1 MVKIKNL
8 TKKYGNTVIFE
19 NTDFMFP
26 QSGLVCLLGASGSGK
41 STLLNLIAGF
51 DSNYSGEISS
61 CGQIINKMNA
71 DELCEYR
78 RDNIGFVFQNYCLIT
93 GYSVLENILLPCELH
108 QTEQQADESK
118 AKELLASVGLTDKIN
133 EKVENL
139 SGGQKQRVAIA
150 RALINSPK
158 LVLADEPTGALDRTT
173 SSEIMALL
181 KEISKNRLV
190 IVITHDKK
198 ICDFADQVIHIEKR
212 KIVADNEIDLKEAEV
227 NFHESIPTI
236 PNIFKRSLKNF
247 RIHIK
252 RYIAVALA
260 VSIGVVS
267 FLLSLSYNNVIDK
280 SILDFQA
287 KNTALQNG
295 YIKLDDN
302 ADDPFKTLTD
312 DSRLENVY
320 YQYVISDVILSVADK
335 TETMAEKYP
344 MAKATEKMSY
354 GVMPKIGENQIAL
367 SPSLAKKFDG
377 QISNLIGK
385 SLTLKYEEYEYTLT
399 ISGIFNAGYD
409 DFFVSSDIE
418 QKFYEGIEKSK
429 PYSVSYDVKDFE
441 NIVPVTM
448 FLKENNLSPQ
458 TAADEVDTMQNTF
471 SNIRTLFF
479 IISTLILLIG
489 IFICT
494 VLLVKLQNTRYKEVG
509 LLSALGYKKGMIR
522 KIIVN
527 ENLILS
533 VTSAGIT
540 ALFTSIASFLDKT
553 LALNFAVS
561 PLQFIITVIAS
572 GMIVVIIS
580 VVSSHKLISTEPAQ
594 ALRK

>member
-1 MVKIKNL
+1 MVEIKNL
-8 TKKYGNTVIFE
+8 TKKYSDNIILE
-19 NTDFMFP
+19 NCDFSFP
-26 QSGLVCLLGASGSGK
+26 DTGLVCLLGASGSGK
-41 STLLNLIAGF
+41 STFLNLIAGF
-51 DSNYSGEISS
+51 DSDYSGEINF
-61 CGQIINKMNA
+61 CGHFLNKMNA

-108 QTEQQADESK
+108 QSEKQTNESK
-118 AKELLASVGLTDKIN
+118 AKELLQRVGLAEKAD

-158 LVLADEPTGALDRTT
+158 LILADEPTGALDRTT

-181 KEISKNRLV
+181 KEISQSRLV

-198 ICDFADQVIHIEKR
+198 ICDFADQVIHIENH
-212 KIVADNEIDLKEAEV
+212 KIVADNESKACSSDTSFVTPKPSKPDV
-227 NFHESIPTI
+227 F
-236 PNIFKRSLKNF
+236 RRGLKNF

-260 VSIGVVS
+260 VSIGVVA

-280 SILDFQA
+280 SILYFQE

-295 YIKLDDN
+295 YISLDEN
-302 ADDPFKTLTD
+302 VDPFKILTD
-312 DSRLENVY
+312 DDRTENVY
-320 YQYVISDVILSVADK
+320 YQYVINNVSLFVSDK

-354 GVMPKIGENQIAL
+354 GYMPKTGENQIAL
-367 SPSLAKKFDG
+367 SPSLAKKFDT

-385 SLTLKYEEYEYTLT
+385 KLTLKYGEAEYNLT
-399 ISGIFNAGYD
+399 VSGIFNAGYD

-418 QKFYEGIEKSK
+418 QDFYQSIKNTE
-429 PYSVSYDVKDFE
+429 PYSVSYDVKNFE
-441 NIVPVTM
+441 DIVPVTEL
-448 FLKENNLSPQ
+448 LKGKNLNPQ
-458 TAADEVDTMQNTF
+458 TAASEVEAMQNTF

-479 IISTLILLIG
+479 IVSALILSIG

-509 LLSALGYKKGMIR
+509 LLSAVGYKKGMIR
-522 KIIVN
+522 KIIVS
-527 ENLILS
+527 ENLMLS
-533 VTSAGIT
+533 AISALIT
-540 ALFTSIASFLDKT
+540 ALFTGIASILDIA
-553 LALNFAVS
+553 LGLNFAIS
-561 PLQFIITVIAS
+561 PLQFITTVIAA
-572 GMIVVIIS
+572 GLIVIIIS
-580 VVSSHKLISTEPAQ
+580 ITSSHRLINTEPAE

>member
-1 MVKIKNL
+1 MVEIKNL
-8 TKKYGNTVIFE
+8 TKKYSDNIILE
-19 NTDFMFP
+19 NCDFSFP
-26 QSGLVCLLGASGSGK
+26 DTGLVCLLGASGSGK
-41 STLLNLIAGF
+41 STFLNLIAGF
-51 DSNYSGEISS
+51 DSDYSGEINF
-61 CGQIINKMNA
+61 CGHFLNKMNA

-108 QTEQQADESK
+108 QSEKQTNESK
-118 AKELLASVGLTDKIN
+118 AKELLQRVGLAEKAD

-158 LVLADEPTGALDRTT
+158 LILADEPTGALDRTT

-181 KEISKNRLV
+181 KEISQSRLV

-198 ICDFADQVIHIEKR
+198 ICDFADQVIHIENH
-212 KIVADNEIDLKEAEV
+212 KIVADNESKACSSDTSFVTPKPSKPDV
-227 NFHESIPTI
+227 F
-236 PNIFKRSLKNF
+236 RRGLKNF

-260 VSIGVVS
+260 VSIGVVA

-280 SILDFQA
+280 SILDFQE

-295 YIKLDDN
+295 YISLDEN
-302 ADDPFKTLTD
+302 VDPFKILTD
-312 DSRLENVY
+312 DDRTENVY
-320 YQYVISDVILSVADK
+320 YQYVINNVSLFVSDK

-354 GVMPKIGENQIAL
+354 GYMPKTGENQIAL
-367 SPSLAKKFDG
+367 SPSLAKKFDT

-385 SLTLKYEEYEYTLT
+385 KLTLKYGEAEYNLT
-399 ISGIFNAGYD
+399 VSGIFNAGYD

-418 QKFYEGIEKSK
+418 QDFYQSIKNTE
-429 PYSVSYDVKDFE
+429 PYSVSYDVKNFE
-441 NIVPVTM
+441 DIVPVTEL
-448 FLKENNLSPQ
+448 LKGKNLNPQ
-458 TAADEVDTMQNTF
+458 TAASEVEAMQNTF

-479 IISTLILLIG
+479 IVSALILSIG

-509 LLSALGYKKGMIR
+509 LLSAVGYKKGMIR
-522 KIIVN
+522 KIIVS
-527 ENLILS
+527 ENLMLS
-533 VTSAGIT
+533 AISALIT
-540 ALFTSIASFLDKT
+540 ALFTGIASILDIA
-553 LALNFAVS
+553 LGLNFAIS
-561 PLQFIITVIAS
+561 PLQFITTVIAA
-572 GMIVVIIS
+572 GLIVIIIS
-580 VVSSHKLISTEPAQ
+580 ITSSHRLINTEPAE